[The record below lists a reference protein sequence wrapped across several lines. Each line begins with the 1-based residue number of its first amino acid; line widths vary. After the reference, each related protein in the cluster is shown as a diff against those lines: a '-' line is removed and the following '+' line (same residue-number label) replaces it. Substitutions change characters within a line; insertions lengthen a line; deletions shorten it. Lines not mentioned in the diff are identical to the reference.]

1 MQTSGQHCAVYG
13 CSNNQ
18 KKRNAAR
25 KGQCSTHNVLQEDC
39 GCNMYLLHRFPADA
53 VLKHRWISAVNR
65 KGFVPTESSRVCSVH
80 FVDGKRTSEN
90 PEPMLQLGYAR
101 KVLKGRRRITKQD
114 VQVPKKRAKE
124 NLVPQAAPSPS
135 PPLTNVQQSNDSCS
149 AGLQLLCSAALSE
162 VQHSNDSC
170 NAGLQLLCSAALSEV
185 TQTKG
190 SSVACVPQTKACFE
204 AARMVQTPS
213 TSISAE
219 AGLPPTHHDKTTQ
232 TMAAADSNI
241 TARPQ
246 VQCTSSVQKHK
257 STQWENVNYEDHC
270 YAQLPKIALHKTSFV
285 EKLSADDILF
295 YTGISQTAF
304 NNLVKAVST
313 LAKKASILSRADQ
326 LMMCLMRLRLGL
338 LYGHLGRIFQM
349 SVSAVG
355 NNIRYM
361 FQVLCKVM
369 KWVVNWLP
377 REDIKDS
384 MPASFTESGY
394 GSTTCILDCTEV
406 MLQRPKK
413 LMARAQTFSSYKAHN
428 TIKFLVAIAPN
439 GHIMFVSKAYGGR
452 ASDKLITRESGI
464 GDYFMRGDEVM
475 ADRGFSLDDELLV
488 QGVRLN
494 TPAFTKGKKQL
505 TEKEVTTTRRI
516 ASVRIHVERAI
527 NRIKTGTPNQ
537 IKTNI

>member
-1 MQTSGQHCAVYG
+1 M
-13 CSNNQ
+13 
-18 KKRNAAR
+18 
-25 KGQCSTHNVLQEDC
+25 
-39 GCNMYLLHRFPADA
+39 
-53 VLKHRWISAVNR
+53 
-65 KGFVPTESSRVCSVH
+65 
-80 FVDGKRTSEN
+80 
-90 PEPMLQLGYAR
+90 
-101 KVLKGRRRITKQD
+101 
-114 VQVPKKRAKE
+114 
-124 NLVPQAAPSPS
+124 
-135 PPLTNVQQSNDSCS
+135 
-149 AGLQLLCSAALSE
+149 
-162 VQHSNDSC
+162 
-170 NAGLQLLCSAALSEV
+170 
-185 TQTKG
+185 
-190 SSVACVPQTKACFE
+190 
-204 AARMVQTPS
+204 
-213 TSISAE
+213 
-219 AGLPPTHHDKTTQ
+219 
-232 TMAAADSNI
+232 
-241 TARPQ
+241 
-246 VQCTSSVQKHK
+246 
-257 STQWENVNYEDHC
+257 NYEDHC
-270 YAQLPKIALHKTSFV
+270 YAQLPKIVLHKTSFV
-285 EKLSADDILF
+285 EKLSADDISF
-295 YTGISQTAF
+295 YTAISQTDF

-475 ADRGFSLDDELLV
+475 EDRGFSLDDELLV

-494 TPAFTKGKKQL
+494 TPAFTKG
-505 TEKEVTTTRRI
+505 I
-516 ASVRIHVERAI
+516 F
-527 NRIKTGTPNQ
+527 
-537 IKTNI
+537 